1 MSAAPAIPAV
11 PAVPTAFAAL
21 FTPYTLR
28 SVTAPNR
35 LWMAAMCQYSAEP
48 SGPAAGV
55 AHDWHFAHYAARA
68 AGGTGLIV
76 QEATAVS
83 PEGRISPYDLGIWND
98 TQVEALRRITSFLKS
113 QGTVPGIQLAHAGR
127 KASTDRTWKGGAP
140 VGPDA
145 HGWRP
150 VAPSAVP
157 FAEGHPVPHELTVDQ
172 IHEIT
177 GQFAAAARRSLA
189 AGYEVVEI
197 HGAHGYLIGE
207 FLSPHSNRRTDS
219 YGGSVENRTRFAL
232 EVVDAVRAV
241 WPEELPLFFRISAT
255 DWLQKDGWTADE
267 TVRLARTLQ
276 EHGVDLLD
284 VSTGGLAPG
293 VTIPVEPGY
302 QVPFAARVKAETTLP
317 VAAVGLITEPRQA
330 EKILADGEADAV
342 LLGRELLRD
351 PYFARRAAVE
361 LGGQPRTP
369 EQYHRSW

>member
-1 MSAAPAIPAV
+1 MSAAPAI

-157 FAEGHPVPHELTVDQ
+157 FAEGHPVPHELTVGQ

-219 YGGSVENRTRFAL
+219 YGGSFENRTRFAL

-255 DWLQKDGWTADE
+255 DWLQEDGWTADE